1 MRLINLSN
9 RTYKTWIL
17 IILTMIIG
25 AVLAGCAATRQARNV
40 EMSDF
45 LGIDPSL
52 LRTGEKGQALLVY
65 RNKTVD
71 IAAYDTIMLDPVT
84 VWWGIEV
91 KKEMDLE
98 DLQVLADN
106 FYKLLYAEL
115 SEDYKIV
122 GEPAGNTL
130 RIQFA
135 ITNANKRS
143 PGMDVISTVFPIG
156 YAISAVKSLATGK
169 HSFVGEA
176 SVEVDIVDAHT
187 GEHIFAG
194 VDSRGGGKRI
204 GKGMGKWADVNNAL
218 EYWAK
223 VLRYRLCVERGGTGC
238 QRP

>member
-9 RTYKTWIL
+9 RTYKTWML

-25 AVLAGCAATRQARNV
+25 AVLAGCAATRQARDV

-45 LGIDPSL
+45 LGIDPSML
-52 LRTGEKGQALLVY
+52 STGEKGQALLVY

-143 PGMDVISTVFPIG
+143 PRHGCNFNGTSSWLCHF
-156 YAISAVKSLATGK
+156 
-169 HSFVGEA
+169 
-176 SVEVDIVDAHT
+176 
-187 GEHIFAG
+187 
-194 VDSRGGGKRI
+194 
-204 GKGMGKWADVNNAL
+204 
-218 EYWAK
+218 
-223 VLRYRLCVERGGTGC
+223 YREEPC
-238 QRP
+238 QRETLFCGRGERRSGYN